1 MGANSYDD
9 GNRGRSVNQDDIELR
24 EDMIE
29 EDDIAAKSYERLQ
42 TDYKVIKGFS
52 KLGGKEDQQ
61 LDEDMFQDL
70 SVRFKDSI

>member
-29 EDDIAAKSYERLQ
+29 EDDIAAKSYERL
-42 TDYKVIKGFS
+42 
-52 KLGGKEDQQ
+52 
-61 LDEDMFQDL
+61 
-70 SVRFKDSI
+70 